1 MSVIVYT
8 PQKSPRLRYIAEVL
22 FSRMLNLTMEIT
34 DEIERYKASDSAKI
48 NYSHEALEGLQ
59 IIPHGLLSARGFKDQ
74 QPTVSSWQG
83 MITIFPTKGDIPFD
97 VFAAAFYLITRY
109 EEYLPHRSDKH
120 GRFVPEE
127 SIAWRGHFLD
137 RPLVDEWTVALLKE
151 LNQRFGDTGGRRPAY
166 SFLTTIDIDS
176 AFAYRYKGLM
186 RTLGGFLK
194 DLRMLDVRNFADRL
208 KSIMTLDED
217 PFDTYAFMQETH
229 EQEKVDAIFFFLLAD
244 YGHNDKAVSYRSP
257 ELQRLIRRLGDYYRL
272 GIHPGFQSNRDEKRL
287 KEEINRLAVISRRE
301 VERSRQHFLM
311 VSFPETYR
319 RLAALGIK
327 EDYTMGYAPEVGFR
341 ASTCTPFPFYDIEEE
356 QETTLIIHP
365 FAVMDATLNVYLGY
379 NPEDAVEKVSQLADK
394 VKAVGGQ
401 FIMLW
406 HNESL
411 SDRWNWKGWRGVYR
425 SAISRAAKKN

>member
-1 MSVIVYT
+1 LKLIVYS
-8 PQKSPRLRYIAEVL
+8 PQKSPRLRYIL
-22 FSRMLNLTMEIT
+22 DLMLTRMLSLSYEIT
-34 DEIERYKASDSAKI
+34 DERDVFEAATGAKI
-48 NYSHEALEGLQ
+48 NYSHETLGGMQ
-59 IIPHGLLSARGFKDQ
+59 IVPIGLLTSRGIKDQ
-74 QPTVSSWQG
+74 QPAVSSWQG
-83 MITIFPTKGDIPFD
+83 LITLFPGKGDIPFD
-97 VFAAAFYLITRY
+97 MFAAAFYLVSRY
-109 EEYLPHRSDKH
+109 EEYLPHRTDKH

-137 RPLVDEWTVALLKE
+137 RPLIDEWSIALLKE
-151 LNQRFGDTGGRRPAY
+151 LNDRFGETGGVRPQY

-194 DLRMLDVRNFADRL
+194 DMRMLDLKNFADRL
-208 KSIMTLDED
+208 KCILRMDED

-229 EQEKVDAIFFFLLAD
+229 EQENVDAIFFFLLAD
-244 YGHNDKAVSYRSP
+244 YGHNDKAVSFRSP

-272 GIHPGFQSNRDEKRL
+272 GIHPGFQSNKDMKRL
-287 KEEINRLAVISRRE
+287 KEEINRLSVISRRD

-319 RLAALGIK
+319 RLAALGIR
-327 EDYTMGYAPEVGFR
+327 EDYSMGYAPEAGFR

-356 QETTLIIHP
+356 KETALIVHP

-379 NPEDAVEKVSQLADK
+379 TPDDAVERVSQLADK

-401 FIMLW
+401 FVMLW

-411 SDRWNWKGWRGVYR
+411 SDRWNWTGWRGVYR
-425 SAISRAAKKN
+425 SAIARANVKN